1 MSQKQRVLSGMQA
14 SGKLHIGN
22 LVGALNNWVRLQEQ
36 YDCFYFVADWHA
48 LTTGYATPGSIKD
61 STHDLLLNFLAAGLD
76 PDKCTIFIQSR
87 LPEHAELHLLLSMIT
102 PLGWLER
109 VPTYKEKIQELK
121 ERDLSTYG
129 FLGYPLLQTAD
140 IIIYRAKYVPVG
152 VDQVPHLEISREIAR
167 RFNYLYKEIF
177 PEPEALLTEFPKV
190 PGVDGRKMSKSYDN
204 AIYLSDSPDIVEQK
218 LKTMMTDPAR
228 KRRTDTGDPELSP
241 VYQLHKI
248 FSSKEEQEEVAHGC
262 RTAGIG
268 CIDCKKVLIKNVFK
282 IMGPI
287 WARRNELLNNPDLLY
302 DAAKKGTDKAG
313 KVIRETMELVRDAMG
328 VGGF

>member
-1 MSQKQRVLSGMQA
+1 MKRVISGMRPT
-14 SGKLHIGN
+14 GRLHLGN
-22 LVGALNNWVRLQEQ
+22 LEGALKNWVKLQDSNES
-36 YDCFYFVADWHA
+36 FFMVADLHA
-48 LTTGYATPGSIKD
+48 LTTEYANSKEI
-61 STHDLLLNFLAAGLD
+61 GLWTREMVIDWVSMGID
-76 PDKCTIFIQSR
+76 PEKSVIFVQSNV
-87 LPEHAELHLLLSMIT
+87 PAHAELHLILSMIT
-102 PLGWLER
+102 PVPWLER
-109 VPTYKEKIQELK
+109 CPTYKEQIQALVSK
-121 ERDLSTYG
+121 DLSTYG
-129 FLGYPLLQTAD
+129 FLGYPVLQSAD
-140 IIIYRAKYVPVG
+140 ILIYKGELVPVG
-152 VDQVPHLEISREIAR
+152 EDQLPHLELSREIAR
-167 RFNYLYKEIF
+167 RFNYLYKEVF

-228 KRRTDTGDPELSP
+228 KRRTDAGDPGLSP

-268 CIDCKKVLIKNVFK
+268 CIDCKKILIKNVFK
-282 IMGPI
+282 IMEPI
-287 WARRNELLNNPDLLY
+287 WDRRNVLLNNPDLLY